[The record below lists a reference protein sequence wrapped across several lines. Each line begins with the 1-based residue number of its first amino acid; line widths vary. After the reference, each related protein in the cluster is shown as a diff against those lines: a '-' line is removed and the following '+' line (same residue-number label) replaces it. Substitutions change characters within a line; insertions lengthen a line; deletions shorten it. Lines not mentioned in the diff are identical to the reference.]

1 MGTSKTVKGIFF
13 PSSRLDAPSNE
24 IYLSGLSLMFSFAPM
39 KKLKDFSFY
48 CFRCAH
54 YNIGLISLLATTKI
68 PGSVQM
74 ALFI

>member
-39 KKLKDFSFY
+39 KKLKDFSFKKH
-48 CFRCAH
+48 FE
-54 YNIGLISLLATTKI
+54 NSLFLQYMHI
-68 PGSVQM
+68 
-74 ALFI
+74 